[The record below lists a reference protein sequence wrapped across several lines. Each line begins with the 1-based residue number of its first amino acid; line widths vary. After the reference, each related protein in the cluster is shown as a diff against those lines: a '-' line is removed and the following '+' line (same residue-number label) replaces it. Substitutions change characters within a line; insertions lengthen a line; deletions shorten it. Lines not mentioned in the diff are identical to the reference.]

1 MDDMLKKAEQ
11 KTGVNSN
18 DIKKLAQS
26 VNSMDLTNEKDIR
39 RLVKQVAKVANKP
52 VSKRTED
59 MIVDTLTKKKGKIDP
74 STIKKMM

>member
-1 MDDMLKKAEQ
+1 MDDMLKKAEK

-26 VNSMDLTNEKDIR
+26 VNGTDLTDEKSIR
-39 RLVKQVAKVANKP
+39 KLVKQVAKVANKP

-59 MIVDTLTKKKGKIDP
+59 MIVDTLVNQKGKIDQ